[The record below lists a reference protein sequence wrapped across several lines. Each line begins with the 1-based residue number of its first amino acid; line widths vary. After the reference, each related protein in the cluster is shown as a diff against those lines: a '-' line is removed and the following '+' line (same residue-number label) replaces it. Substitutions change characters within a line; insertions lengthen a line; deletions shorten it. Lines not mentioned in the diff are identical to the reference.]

1 MKTLRS
7 DKHHV
12 PAQELLP
19 YLVCGAATTAVNY
32 IMYGI
37 LLLLHIPWAASNSA
51 AWAGAVLTAY
61 LLNRRWVFRSGG
73 RILPELTAFA
83 GARFLTLLAESGLLF
98 LLIRV
103 LRTAPLPAK
112 LAVSGITVAGNY
124 VLCKYGIF
132 QKKEA
137 KSHE

>member
-37 LLLLHIPWAASNSA
+37 LLLLHIHGP
-51 AWAGAVLTAY
+51 
-61 LLNRRWVFRSGG
+61 R
-73 RILPELTAFA
+73 P
-83 GARFLTLLAESGLLF
+83 
-98 LLIRV
+98 
-103 LRTAPLPAK
+103 TAPPGPAP
-112 LAVSGITVAGNY
+112 S
-124 VLCKYGIF
+124 
-132 QKKEA
+132 
-137 KSHE
+137 